1 MIRVPLSPFSASGG
15 SPLHWRQVFDAVER
29 PYAAAAESLV
39 QSDVFMDALTVGVR
53 VQRRLTS
60 PVQRG
65 LEAWVGMWGMPTRS
79 DMTTLVNQVASL
91 ERQVRDLSRARVEPV
106 QARRANG
113 RRPSASRSR

>member
-1 MIRVPLSPFSASGG
+1 MIRDPLSLFSASGG
-15 SPLHWRQVFDAVER
+15 NPLHWRKVFDAVER

-39 QSDVFMDALTVGVR
+39 QSDAFMDALTVGLR

-65 LEAWVGMWGMPTRS
+65 LETWVGLWGMPTRS
-79 DMTTLVNQVASL
+79 DMTALVNQVASL
-91 ERQVRDLSRARVEPV
+91 ERQVRDLRPAPV
-106 QARRANG
+106 QTPRRANG

>member
-1 MIRVPLSPFSASGG
+1 MIRDPLSLFSASGG
-15 SPLHWRQVFDAVER
+15 NPLHWRKVFDAVER

-39 QSDVFMDALTVGVR
+39 QSDAFMDALTVGLR

-65 LEAWVGMWGMPTRS
+65 LETWVGLWGMPTRS
-79 DMTTLVNQVASL
+79 DMTALVNQVASL
-91 ERQVRDLSRARVEPV
+91 ERQVRDLRAAPV
-106 QARRANG
+106 QAPRRANG